1 MGASS
6 SYQKK
11 DHIENELDS
20 LESEVQNLQAYL
32 NDKYNTPDGDVELI
46 GTDELDNLF
55 EKYLNKDL
63 NKDLNDKQEKDI
75 RTVQELKTSMEL
87 YLLYDNYNVKNSVII
102 KDLTKKYENQM
113 KELKKQNE
121 KNDLLSHN
129 INILKNKIT
138 KNNNTNTALLVF
150 IIIFVILIILLG
162 VLIYLKYKN

>member
-11 DHIENELDS
+11 GHSELY
-20 LESEVQNLQAYL
+20 SEVQNLQAYL
-32 NDKYNTPDGDVELI
+32 DHKYTTPVGNATLI
-46 GTDELDNLF
+46 NLDSLF
-55 EKYLNKDL
+55 NEYLDKDL
-63 NKDLNDKQEKDI
+63 NKKQTEDI
-75 RTVQELKTSMEL
+75 LKVQKLKTSMEL

-121 KNDLLSHN
+121 KNDMLSHN
-129 INILKNKIT
+129 INILKTKIT
-138 KNNNTNTALLVF
+138 KNNNINTTLLVF

>member
-11 DHIENELDS
+11 GHTELD
-20 LESEVQNLQAYL
+20 SEVQNLQAYL
-32 NDKYNTPDGDVELI
+32 NHKYTTPVGDAKLI
-46 GTDELDNLF
+46 NLDSLFNEYLEKNLSPNQ
-55 EKYLNKDL
+55 KLHILK
-63 NKDLNDKQEKDI
+63 
-75 RTVQELKTSMEL
+75 VQKLKTSMEL

-121 KNDLLSHN
+121 QNDMISHN
-129 INILKNKIT
+129 INILKNKII
-138 KNNNTNTALLVF
+138 KNNNINTTLLVF

>member
-11 DHIENELDS
+11 GHTELD
-20 LESEVQNLQAYL
+20 SEVQNLQAYL
-32 NDKYNTPDGDVELI
+32 NHKYTTPVGDTKLI
-46 GTDELDNLF
+46 NLDSLFNEYLEKNLSPNQ
-55 EKYLNKDL
+55 KLHILK
-63 NKDLNDKQEKDI
+63 
-75 RTVQELKTSMEL
+75 VQKLKTSMEL

-121 KNDLLSHN
+121 QNDMISHN
-129 INILKNKIT
+129 INILKNKII
-138 KNNNTNTALLVF
+138 KNNNINTTLLVF

>member
-11 DHIENELDS
+11 GHIEIELV
-20 LESEVQNLQAYL
+20 SEVQNLQAYL
-32 NDKYNTPDGDVELI
+32 NDKNNKPDGGVELI
-46 GTDELDNLF
+46 DTNELNNLF
-55 EKYLNKDL
+55 DTYLNTYF
-63 NKDLNDKQEKDI
+63 NDTKKTNDI
-75 RTVQELKTSMEL
+75 RKVQELKTSMEL

-113 KELKKQNE
+113 KELKNQNE

-129 INILKNKIT
+129 INILKTKIT
-138 KNNNTNTALLVF
+138 KNNNTNTTLLVF

>member
-20 LESEVQNLQAYL
+20 EVQNLQAYL
-32 NDKYNTPDGDVELI
+32 DDKYNTPDGVAKLI
-46 GTDELDNLF
+46 DTNELDNLF
-55 EKYLNKDL
+55 DKYLNTYFSDT
-63 NKDLNDKQEKDI
+63 NKTNAI
-75 RTVQELKTSMEL
+75 RKVQELKTSMEL

-113 KELKKQNE
+113 KELKNQNE
-121 KNDLLSHN
+121 KNDMLSHN
-129 INILKNKIT
+129 INILKTKIT

-162 VLIYLKYKN
+162 VLIYLKYKK

>member
-11 DHIENELDS
+11 GHIELDS
-20 LESEVQNLQAYL
+20 LYSEVQKLQAYL
-32 NDKYNTPDGDVELI
+32 DDTYNTPDGEAELI
-46 GTDELDNLF
+46 DTIELDNLF
-55 EKYLNKDL
+55 DKYLNKDL
-63 NKDLNDKQEKDI
+63 TETQKEDI
-75 RTVQELKTSMEL
+75 RKVQKLKTSMEL

-113 KELKKQNE
+113 KELKNQNE

-129 INILKNKIT
+129 INILKTKIT
-138 KNNNTNTALLVF
+138 KNNNTNTTLLVF

-162 VLIYLKYKN
+162 VLIYLKYKK

>member
-11 DHIENELDS
+11 GHSDLESLD
-20 LESEVQNLQAYL
+20 SEVQNLQAYL
-32 NDKYNTPDGDVELI
+32 NHNYTKPVGDATLI
-46 GTDELDNLF
+46 NLDSLF
-55 EKYLNKDL
+55 NEYLEKKLSPNQK
-63 NKDLNDKQEKDI
+63 EDI
-75 RTVQELKTSMEL
+75 LKVQKLKTSMEL

-113 KELKKQNE
+113 KELKNQNE
-121 KNDLLSHN
+121 KNDMMSHN
-129 INILKNKIT
+129 INILKNKII
-138 KNNNTNTALLVF
+138 KNNNTNTTLLVF

>member
-11 DHIENELDS
+11 GHIEIELD
-20 LESEVQNLQAYL
+20 LEVQNLQAYL
-32 NDKYNTPDGDVELI
+32 DDKYNTPDGDAKLI
-46 GTDELDNLF
+46 DTNELDNLF
-55 EKYLNKDL
+55 DKYLNKDL
-63 NKDLNDKQEKDI
+63 NNQQKQDI
-75 RTVQELKTSMEL
+75 LKVQKLKTSMEL

-113 KELKKQNE
+113 KELKNQNE
-121 KNDLLSHN
+121 KNDMLSHN
-129 INILKNKIT
+129 INILKTKIT

-162 VLIYLKYKN
+162 VLIYLKYKK